1 LGYLTF
7 ATSHKP
13 SPTKHQN
20 KRSKNRANFFF
31 SRRSRTRRTGRAAK
45 RYVGARPYPTPLAKP
60 KRPRTSR
67 KTKVIKKKVSYLSF
81 LFLNQK

>member
-1 LGYLTF
+1 L
-7 ATSHKP
+7 
-13 SPTKHQN
+13 
-20 KRSKNRANFFF
+20 KNRADFFF

-45 RYVGARPYPTPLAKP
+45 RYVVARPYPTPLVE
-60 KRPRTSR
+60 PRTPRTRR